1 MTESVRTLRPD
12 KAFHF
17 ERGPK
22 VADVLDFW
30 QWSGSRLLDNTQRG
44 IVAEFL
50 VAQALG
56 VASEPRKEW
65 VAYDI
70 LYGVRKIEVKSAAYA
85 QSWPQDTATDISY
98 RITPQK
104 QEWDGETNMTRE
116 LNPPQRTADIYIF
129 ALLRRPDEEDQRR
142 PSKYKPDPLDLAHWE
157 FSMLDTWTLDRE
169 RRKQETIA
177 LAPLRELIRGA
188 KYGSEC
194 VQHHE
199 IRAAVDWAREAPF
212 GTARCKQWR
221 ELVAQA

>member
-1 MTESVRTLRPD
+1 MTEPVGMLSPG
-12 KAFHF
+12 KAFQF

-50 VAQALG
+50 VARALG

-70 LYGVRKIEVKSAAYA
+70 CYKGRKIEVKSAAYA
-85 QSWPQDTATDISY
+85 QSWRQDTATDISY
-98 RITPQK
+98 RIAPQK
-104 QEWDGETNMTRE
+104 QEWDGETNETRE
-116 LNPPQRTADIYIF
+116 FNPPQRTADIYVF
-129 ALLRRPDEEDQRR
+129 ALLRRPDKEDQRR
-142 PSKYKPDPLDLAHWE
+142 PRKCKPDPLDLAHWE
-157 FSMLDTWTLDRE
+157 FSVLDTWTLDHE
-169 RRKQETIA
+169 LRKQMTIA
-177 LAPLRELIRGA
+177 LAPLRKLIRGA

-194 VQHHE
+194 VQYHE
-199 IRAAVDWAREAPF
+199 IRAAVEWAREAPF

-221 ELVAQA
+221 ELVAET